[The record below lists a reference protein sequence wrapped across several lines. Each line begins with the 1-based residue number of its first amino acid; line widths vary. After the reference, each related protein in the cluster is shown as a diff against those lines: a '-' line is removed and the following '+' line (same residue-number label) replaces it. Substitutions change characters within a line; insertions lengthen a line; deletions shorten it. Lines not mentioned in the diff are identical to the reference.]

1 MAFEYATGVLT
12 VGTGALGTN
21 YSVTGLSFQPKAVRF
36 WWSGRADA
44 SDAAGEVD
52 IQPGIGAAVS
62 STARWVVASQ
72 CDHSPTT
79 TATDRYH
86 SEAAC
91 VAVLDIAGA
100 VVGLAD
106 FVSMNSDGFTL
117 VIDDV
122 FPAAVRVSW
131 EAFGGSDLTDTAVG
145 AFQIGSS
152 TGDIDFTSETS
163 FQPDFAY
170 FAGIALPTNPPV
182 AAGSARLSI
191 GAATAADQAVLAWFS
206 NDASGTSI
214 SSSYCRAGEIHAA
227 CATNNTT
234 IAVRASLTSFLS
246 TGFRI
251 NILEGA
257 INSWLFY
264 LALKGGS
271 YKIGNFLTATN
282 TTAFTEAHGM
292 SGTPKGAAFFSANRA
307 ASTSDAATAHAS
319 FSLGAADASGQ
330 NCQFVQDKDASAN
343 ADCFSAISHDQCYLN
358 ASVDAAM
365 ALEGEGHVNSFD
377 STNINL
383 QMTDADPVQSFVWYA
398 AFGNVPILTGDGA
411 AAGTS
416 TATGVGKSTWKAA
429 GSASGTS
436 TVAADGQSTNKA
448 AGSASATST
457 VTAVGQSVKAG
468 DGAAAGTSTATA
480 TGKSTW
486 KAAGSAAGAAT
497 VTADAQS
504 TNKAA
509 GAASAAATVTADGQS
524 TNKAAGSAAG
534 TSTVEAVGQ
543 DANADAV
550 GTASGTSTAA
560 AIARAFALAG
570 GSSQSISTAAAIA
583 QAINMAVAS
592 AASTSTAEAVG
603 EDAAGAPGLN
613 DGDEVMVIQAGGI
626 ECSVYHDNGTLVS
639 VVTASA
645 TQISVV
651 QAGGTPI
658 RVTI

>member
-1 MAFEYATGVLT
+1 
-12 VGTGALGTN
+12 
-21 YSVTGLSFQPKAVRF
+21 
-36 WWSGRADA
+36 
-44 SDAAGEVD
+44 
-52 IQPGIGAAVS
+52 
-62 STARWVVASQ
+62 
-72 CDHSPTT
+72 
-79 TATDRYH
+79 
-86 SEAAC
+86 
-91 VAVLDIAGA
+91 
-100 VVGLAD
+100 
-106 FVSMNSDGFTL
+106 
-117 VIDDV
+117 
-122 FPAAVRVSW
+122 
-131 EAFGGSDLTDTAVG
+131 
-145 AFQIGSS
+145 
-152 TGDIDFTSETS
+152 
-163 FQPDFAY
+163 
-170 FAGIALPTNPPV
+170 
-182 AAGSARLSI
+182 LSI
-191 GAATAADQAVLAWFS
+191 GAAISSAAQAVLSFRS
-206 NDASGTSI
+206 DNGVGTSA
-214 SSSYCRAGEIHAA
+214 SRAYCRAGEI
-227 CATNNTT
+227 
-234 IAVRASLTSFLS
+234 IAQPQSGGVNPRVSFDSFLS
-246 TGFRI
+246 NGFKL
-251 NILEGA
+251 NQLESGGTQYV
-257 INSWLFY
+257 SY
-264 LALKGGS
+264 LALKGGT
-271 YKIGNFLTATN
+271 YKLGDFLTQTN
-282 TTAFTEAHGM
+282 TTAFTEATGL
-292 SGTPKGAAFFSANRA
+292 SAAPKGAMFFSACRA
-307 ASTSDAATAHAS
+307 QDASDTSTTQATMSIGAAT
-319 FSLGAADASGQ
+319 SGSSRNAQ
-330 NCQFVQDKDASAN
+330 AIQDKTASNN
-343 ADCFSAISHDQCYLN
+343 ADCFSAIEHDAIYINPDVGTTQ
-358 ASVDAAM
+358 AI
-365 ALEGEGHVNSFD
+365 EGICDLNSFD
-377 STNINL
+377 ANGDMTL
-383 QMTDADPVQSFVWYA
+383 QMDDADPAQSFVWYV
-398 AFGNVPILTGDGA
+398 AFGDRPILTGAGA
-411 AAGTS
+411 AAGTG

-509 GAASAAATVTADGQS
+509 GAASAVATVTADGQS